1 MDPLFPEL
9 PEDLTALSDEDLAS
23 LLTEH
28 NTAADLIDAEDEQA
42 LRGLEA
48 DDVLAQYEAG
58 VSQIETIEAEQQRR
72 IDAQEEYFAKKAEL
86 AARRKPAEEK
96 EETEETEDEEAEESE
111 ELAAEAVEVEV
122 ADEPSEEDEDEPA
135 EESKED
141 KVLVAAAVPEEKK
154 EAKQAKPLRRP
165 PAPSI
170 ERQLKA
176 QEQGAVLLATAGQ
189 MDIREG
195 TVMDERKLAE
205 AMHKL
210 AKRQGPVHKS
220 ETGNET
226 KYVVA
231 AATYDFP
238 SERQLEHNNL
248 DLNRKLIRDVIPE
261 SISGLGGLR
270 GDALVASG
278 GLCAPLPSLYTLPN
292 FASQARPVRDALPS
306 FSADRGGVSVPEAH
320 IIGSID
326 DAISLITE
334 SMDAAGGTFATKS
347 CQDFDCTDWTDV
359 TVTTISHCR
368 EYGNLNSRAWPEGI
382 ELENQLTL
390 AAHARTAE
398 QYLLSRIKAQSVKVT
413 RTSEV
418 LNATSDLL
426 YDVLRL
432 AASIRYN
439 LRMNDSA
446 RFQVLFPTW
455 IQDLL
460 VSDLANVQFDRFKAR
475 SAIAGILAQGG
486 VSVSYYQ
493 DGVGSGTDQGFAE
506 EVDGSAI
513 DDFPDDVQFALFPA
527 GAFIHVDGGSL
538 ELGIVRDSTLN
549 RTNDY
554 QIFGETFENVARI
567 APLQATRW
575 ATVAVCPSGEFP
587 SLTTALS
594 C

>member
-42 LRGLEA
+42 LVGLEA

-58 VSQIETIEAEQQRR
+58 VAQIETIEAEQQRR

-86 AARRKPAEEK
+86 AARRKKDEE
-96 EETEETEDEEAEESE
+96 EPEAAEETEDEEAEESE

-122 ADEPSEEDEDEPA
+122 SDEPSEDDEDEPA
-135 EESKED
+135 EKVKE
-141 KVLVAAAVPEEKK
+141 KEVLV
-154 EAKQAKPLRRP
+154 EASHTQVKQAKPLRRP
-165 PAPSI
+165 PAPST
-170 ERQLKA
+170 ERQLRA
-176 QEQGAVLLATAGQ
+176 QEQGTQLVATAGQ

-195 TVMDERKLAE
+195 AIMDERKLAE
-205 AMHKL
+205 SMHRMAQRL
-210 AKRQGPVHKS
+210 GSVHKVEGGTQS
-220 ETGNET
+220 
-226 KYVVA
+226 KHVLAVA
-231 AATYDFP
+231 NYDFP
-238 SERQLEHNNL
+238 PERTLVHGNL
-248 DLNRKLIRDVIPE
+248 DLNRERIRAVVPDHLRGI
-261 SISGLGGLR
+261 GGLR

-278 GLCAPLPSLYTLPN
+278 GLCAPLTPLYTLPN

-306 FSADRGGVSVPEAH
+306 FNASRGGVSVPEAH
-320 IIGSID
+320 IIGDITS
-326 DAISLITE
+326 AITLITE
-334 SMDAAGGTFATKS
+334 EEDAQGGTYATKS

-359 TVTTISHCR
+359 AVTIISHCR
-368 EYGNLNSRAWPEGI
+368 EYGNLGSRAWPEGI
-382 ELENQLTL
+382 ELENALTM

-398 QYLLSRIKAQSVKVT
+398 SYLLDRIKAQSVNVT
-413 RTSEV
+413 RASEV
-418 LNATSDLL
+418 YNATSDLL
-426 YDVLRL
+426 YDILRM

-446 RFQVLFPTW
+446 RFQVLLPTFV
-455 IQDLL
+455 QDLL

-475 SAIAGILAQGG
+475 GAIAGILAGGG
-486 VSVSYYQ
+486 VSVAWYMDSP
-493 DGVGSGTDQGFAE
+493 STGTTQGFSAE
-506 EVDGSAI
+506 GAASAI

-527 GAFIHVDGGSL
+527 GAFIHVDGGTL

-549 RTNDY
+549 STNDY
-554 QIFGETFENVARI
+554 QLFGESFENVARI

-587 SLTTALS
+587 ALTTALA